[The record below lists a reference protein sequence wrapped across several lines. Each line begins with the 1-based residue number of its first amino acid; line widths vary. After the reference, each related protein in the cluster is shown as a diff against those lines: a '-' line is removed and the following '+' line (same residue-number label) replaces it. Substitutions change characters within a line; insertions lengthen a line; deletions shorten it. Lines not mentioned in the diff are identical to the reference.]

1 MPKPTRPLRISVG
14 KTYYSRWRLAWNIIE
29 YKLRPA
35 TIFIFMAGNVT
46 LTKNRDVPI
55 DKIRNIGII
64 AHIDAGKTTTTER
77 ILYYTG
83 KTYKIGDIDEG
94 TTQMDW
100 MPQERE
106 RGITITS
113 AATTTFWKDIRI
125 NIIDTPGHVDFTAE
139 VERSLRVLDGGVT
152 VLDAEEGV
160 QSQSETVWHQAD
172 KYNVPRV
179 CFVNKMDK
187 LGADFH
193 RTVGM
198 IKERLGTHPAIMTL
212 PIGKESTFKGVV
224 DLLSMKSLI
233 WGSDELG
240 AKFELKDEIPA
251 DMKKEVEE
259 YRHKLIEQICEQD
272 DALLEKYLGGHQPT
286 VDELKKVLRKATIA
300 YKLVP
305 IYCGTSLRNKGVQP
319 LLDAIVDYLPSPLD
333 VASIKGINPK
343 TQKEEERKT
352 NKEDPFSALAFKIQ
366 LDPHVGKLTYV
377 RIYSGKVASGSYTYN
392 ATKDKQER
400 IGRLLLMHA
409 NQREEVTEALAG
421 EIVAIVGL
429 KDTGTGDTLCD
440 EAHPIILEK
449 ITFPDPVISLA
460 IEPKTKADQE
470 KMGLAL
476 QRLSE
481 EDPTFIVKSNYE
493 TGQTIIWGMGE
504 LHLDVLVD
512 RMKREFKV
520 DANVGAPQVA
530 YKETVKKV
538 AEGEGKYIRQTGG
551 RGQYGH
557 CFLRVEP
564 KARGE
569 GNEFVDAIKGGAI
582 PNEFIPSVEK
592 GVKEAEDKGILAG
605 YPLTDIKVT
614 LYDGTYHEV
623 DSSDIAFKI
632 AGSMALQSA
641 TKQAE
646 LILLEPIMKVEV
658 TTPDEFMGTIIGDL
672 SSKRAQILS
681 TEKRGNVTLI
691 LAMVPLAE
699 LSGYATTLRSLS
711 QGRSSYYMEPSHY
724 EEVPKNIT
732 EKIVTASAS

>member
-1 MPKPTRPLRISVG
+1 
-14 KTYYSRWRLAWNIIE
+14 
-29 YKLRPA
+29 
-35 TIFIFMAGNVT
+35 MAGNVT

-83 KTYKIGDIDEG
+83 RTYKIGDIDEG

-212 PIGKESTFKGVV
+212 PIGKENTFKGVI

-681 TEKRGNVTLI
+681 TEKRGNITLI